1 MPGGANADTEAM
13 RAGNNDGRRA
23 DEALAGRLV
32 IVTGASSGI
41 GYGTTRRLA
50 QTEGARVVAIARR
63 RVFRIEAL
71 ATQVREQTGEDRIFP
86 LTTDMADRA
95 QAEAVIQQ
103 VEEEYGRID
112 GFVHAV
118 NRALK
123 LSAMDVS
130 DHEFD
135 LTMQVNVKSALYGV
149 QAVAPVLRRRGAGGI
164 IIYNPTPRETA
175 EFVASEAVYTASAH
189 ALSALT
195 AGWTRQLDGS
205 GVGVR
210 EVAPSPDAETETVS
224 SRAGATHDALLVA
237 ALRET
242 LVSPAR
248 TVLGTRL
255 TEKPAG
261 RSVFGFDLGSFGLP
275 REDPAPPMSA
285 PPISGQPRI
294 LRSHGGLVLTEF

>member
-1 MPGGANADTEAM
+1 M
-13 RAGNNDGRRA
+13 RTFGTKRKTDGVGDA
-23 DEALAGRLV
+23 ALIGRLI

-41 GYGTTRRLA
+41 GYGTARRLA
-50 QTEGARVVAIARR
+50 QIEGARVVAIARR

-71 ATQVREQTGEDRIFP
+71 AAQVREQTGEERIFP

-95 QAEAVIQQ
+95 QAEAVVHQ
-103 VEEEYGRID
+103 VAEKFGRID
-112 GFVHAV
+112 GFIHAV

-123 LSAMDVS
+123 LGALDVS

-149 QAVAPVLRRRGAGGI
+149 QAVVPILRRHGAGGI
-164 IIYNPTPRETA
+164 VIYNPTPRETA
-175 EFVASEAVYTASAH
+175 DFVASEAVYTAAAH

-195 AGWTRQLDGS
+195 TGWTRQLDGS

-210 EVAPSPDAETETVS
+210 EVAPSPDGDGAETVLG
-224 SRAGATHDALLVA
+224 RAGVAHDALLTA

-242 LVSPAR
+242 LSSSVTVPA
-248 TVLGTRL
+248 
-255 TEKPAG
+255 
-261 RSVFGFDLGSFGLP
+261 
-275 REDPAPPMSA
+275 APPKTSLFQFRQPQESR
-285 PPISGQPRI
+285 PPQETRHTQEARQPQV